1 MGAIHVANV
10 LLVFVVGRFMWGG
23 VVQVRVVPGARLK
36 GREVQYNFR
45 GYFFGGEYT

>member
-1 MGAIHVANV
+1 MAIVPLGHV
-10 LLVFVVGRFMWGG
+10 VVGFMWGG